1 MFGKIKKIIQ
11 EDLQRRYEQLEER
24 FMVFE
29 QGLYGHLADRLDG
42 LEQQLD
48 HIGEILR
55 KKAKNTE
62 APENDDENEVEN
74 IVDQKIEDRS
84 NSKKTSELKQDNLQ
98 DLPGLGNSLDKKLQ
112 NEGIISFK
120 QLANLSDE
128 DLDQLNAKIPG
139 LKIRYER
146 YEWKREAAKKREQ

>member
-11 EDLQRRYEQLEER
+11 EDLQRRFEQLEER

-29 QGLYGHLADRLDG
+29 QGHYGHLADRLDG

-74 IVDQKIEDRS
+74 IVDRS
-84 NSKKTSELKQDNLQ
+84 NSKKTSQLKQDNLQ